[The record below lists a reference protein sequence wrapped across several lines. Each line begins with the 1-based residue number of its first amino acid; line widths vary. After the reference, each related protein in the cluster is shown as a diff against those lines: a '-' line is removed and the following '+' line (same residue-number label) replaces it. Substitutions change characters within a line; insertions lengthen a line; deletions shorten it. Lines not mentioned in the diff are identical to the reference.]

1 LSKGYINEDLS
12 LSADSS
18 SYVEAS
24 YINLTFPSFTIEL
37 WIRIESFSASNMI
50 LVSQNDLTLRVGYN
64 GIVCIVETPLSIGT
78 QLVVSQ
84 WYHIA
89 LVYNASLFNIG
100 ALSGTSEF
108 FNGEIDH
115 LSITTRVKSAC
126 EILRDAS
133 LVTSYSLQSQ
143 T

>member
-1 LSKGYINEDLS
+1 
-12 LSADSS
+12 
-18 SYVEAS
+18 
-24 YINLTFPSFTIEL
+24 
-37 WIRIESFSASNMI
+37 MI

-64 GIVCIVETPLSIGT
+64 CIVCIFEIPPSIGT

-89 LVYNASLFNIG
+89 LVCNASLFNIG

-133 LVTSYSLQSQ
+133 LVTSYSLQSPI
-143 T
+143 